1 MKSTKIKRYSKWYLM
16 LIITLVGTLVFNFY
30 PLVVTFVK
38 SLCNMK
44 GDFIGII
51 NYKIM
56 FESVEFRQSVVN
68 TIYMAILGVGFNV
81 PFAFIIASL
90 LNGIGKGKSVYR
102 VIFLLPM
109 VMSMITV
116 VTLFKYMMMPTSD
129 GIFNYLL
136 GKFGV
141 EPKMWLNGVST
152 ARESVIFIAIW
163 KGIGYNIILF
173 FAGLQAIS
181 ADMYEAASIDGATP
195 LQKWRYIT
203 IPSSKAT
210 FQFVLMTSTIAALK
224 RFTEVYA
231 VSGETGNPAGKL
243 ETVMLYIYK
252 NSFSTLN
259 YKDEGMA
266 TAASVILFI
275 IILAATL
282 LNNYL
287 TRDKEKEAGKK
298 SVRRV

>member
-1 MKSTKIKRYSKWYLM
+1 M

-56 FESVEFRQSVVN
+56 FESAEFRQSVVN

-210 FQFVLMTSTIAALK
+210 FQFVLMTSTIAALSHK
-224 RFTEVYA
+224 
-231 VSGETGNPAGKL
+231 
-243 ETVMLYIYK
+243 
-252 NSFSTLN
+252 
-259 YKDEGMA
+259 
-266 TAASVILFI
+266 
-275 IILAATL
+275 
-282 LNNYL
+282 
-287 TRDKEKEAGKK
+287 
-298 SVRRV
+298 